1 MILRSPLSNRNRN
14 VIVMELNV
22 YLKERKDL
30 VETNLSKSIEDPAIP
45 ETLRRAMSYSLEAG
59 GKRLRPILVMAGA
72 ETVGGSPD
80 QVMSAAIAIEMVHT
94 FSLIHDDLPAM
105 DDDSLRRGKPT
116 SHKVFGEAAAIL
128 AGDGLLIEAFYV
140 LANMNDC
147 SNPKALISVLRDL
160 AGASGARGM
169 TGGQVIDIDST
180 DRNIDEEELT
190 NLHLLKTGALLRF
203 SCTAGAKLSGANEDQ
218 IKALDN
224 YGRDIGLAFQ
234 IADDILDIEGDQE
247 LLGKDVGS
255 DQGNLKSTFPAII
268 GLDESKKR
276 AAGLIERAISGLSIF
291 DEGAKPLRLLANYM
305 IERRS

>member
-1 MILRSPLSNRNRN
+1 
-14 VIVMELNV
+14 MELNV

-147 SNPKALISVLRDL
+147 SNPKR
-160 AGASGARGM
+160 
-169 TGGQVIDIDST
+169 
-180 DRNIDEEELT
+180 
-190 NLHLLKTGALLRF
+190 
-203 SCTAGAKLSGANEDQ
+203 
-218 IKALDN
+218 
-224 YGRDIGLAFQ
+224 
-234 IADDILDIEGDQE
+234 
-247 LLGKDVGS
+247 
-255 DQGNLKSTFPAII
+255 
-268 GLDESKKR
+268 
-276 AAGLIERAISGLSIF
+276 
-291 DEGAKPLRLLANYM
+291 
-305 IERRS
+305 